1 MKNNLRYGIRKHKLG
16 AASVFLGTMI
26 VVGMGQD
33 KEAAASEQKTTT
45 VEENGNSAT
54 DNKTSETQTTATNV
68 NHIEETQSY
77 NATVTEQPSNATQV
91 TTEEAPKAV
100 QAPQTAQPANIETV
114 KEEVVKEE
122 AKPQVKETTQSQ
134 DNSGDQR
141 QVDLTPKKATQ
152 NQVAETQVEVAQ
164 PRTAS
169 ESKPRVTRS
178 ADVAEAKEASN
189 AKVETG
195 TDVTSKV
202 TVEIG
207 SIEGHNNTNKVEPH
221 AGQRAVLKYKLKF
234 ENGLHQGDY
243 FDFTLSN
250 NVNTHGVSTARKVP
264 EIKNGSV
271 VMATGEVLE
280 GGKIRYTFTNDIE
293 DKVDVTAELEIN
305 LFIDPKT
312 VQTNGNQTI
321 TSTLNEEQ
329 TSKELDVKYKDGIGN
344 YYANLNG
351 SIETFNKANNRFSHV
366 AFIKPNNGKTTS
378 VTVTGTLMKGSNQ
391 NGNQPKVRIFE
402 YLGNNEDIAKSVYA
416 NTTDTSKFKEVTSN
430 MSGNLNLQ
438 NNGSYSLN
446 IENLDKTYV
455 VHYDGE
461 YLNGTDEVD
470 FRTQMVGHPEQLYKY
485 YYDRGYTLTWD
496 NGLVLYSNKANGN
509 GKNGPIIQNNKF
521 EYKEDTIKET
531 LTGQYDKNLVTTV
544 EEEYDSS
551 TLDIDYHTAIDGGG
565 GYVDGYIET
574 IEETDSSAIDIDY
587 HTAVDS
593 EAGHVGGYTESSE
606 ESNPIDFE
614 ESTHENSKHHADVVE
629 YEEDTNPGGGQVTTE
644 SNLVEFDEE
653 STKGIVTGAVSDHTT
668 VEDTKEYTTESNLI
682 ELVDELPEE
691 HGQAQGPVEEITEN
705 NHHISHSGLGTENG
719 HGNYDVIEEIE
730 ENSHVDIKSELGYE
744 GGQNSGNQSF
754 EEDTEEDK
762 PKYEQGGNIVDID
775 FDSVPQIH
783 GQNKGNQSFEEDTE
797 KDKPKYEHG
806 GNIIDIDFDSVPH
819 IHGFNKHTEI
829 IEEDT
834 NPGGGQV
841 TTESNLVEFDEESTK
856 GIVTGAVSDHTT
868 VEDTKEYTTESNLIE
883 LVDELPEEH
892 GQAQGPIEEITE
904 NNHHISHSGLG
915 TENGHGNYDV
925 IEEIEENSHVDIKSE
940 LGYEGGQNSGNQSF
954 EEDTEED
961 KPKYEQGGNIVD
973 IDFDSVPQIHGQN
986 KGNQSFEE
994 DTEKDKPKY
1003 EQGGNIIDIDF
1014 DSVPHIH
1021 GFNKHTE
1028 IIEEDTNK
1036 DKPNYQFGGHNSV
1049 DFEEDTLPQVS
1060 GHNEGQQTIEEDTTP
1075 PIVPPTPPTPEVPS
1089 EPETPTPPTPEV
1101 PSEPETPTP
1110 PTPEV
1115 PTEPGKPIPPAKEE
1129 PKKPSKPVE
1138 QGKVVTPVIE
1148 INEKVKAVVPT
1159 KKAQSKKSELPETG
1173 GEESTNNGM
1182 LFGGLFS
1189 ILGLALL
1196 RRNKKNHKA

>member
-54 DNKTSETQTTATNV
+54 DNKVNETQTTTTNV
-68 NHIEETQSY
+68 NTIDETQSY
-77 NATVTEQPSNATQV
+77 SATATEQPSNATQV
-91 TTEEAPKAV
+91 TTEKAPKAVQAV
-100 QAPQTAQPANIETV
+100 QAPQTAQPANLETV

-164 PRTAS
+164 PRTVS

-178 ADVAEAKEASN
+178 ADVVEAKEASDVSEV
-189 AKVETG
+189 KG

-202 TVEIG
+202 TVEDE
-207 SIEGHNNTNKVEPH
+207 SKIEAPKGNNVQPH
-221 AGQRAVLKYKLKF
+221 EGQRVVLKYKLKF
-234 ENGLHQGDY
+234 QDGLKTGDY

-250 NVNTHGVSTARKVP
+250 NVNTHGVSTIRKVP
-264 EIKNGSV
+264 DIKNGSL
-271 VMATGEVLE
+271 VMAKGQVLDN
-280 GGKIRYTFTNDIE
+280 GRIRYTFIDYIK
-293 DKVDVTAELEIN
+293 DKVNVTANLEIN

-312 VQTNGNQTI
+312 VQSNGQQTI
-321 TSTLNEEQ
+321 TSKLNGKE
-329 TSKELDVKYKDGIGN
+329 TSGTMQITYKDGVKN
-344 YYANLNG
+344 QYTNVNG
-351 SIETFNKANNRFSHV
+351 SIETFDKEKNKFTHV
-366 AFIKPNNGKTTS
+366 AYIKPINGNNSDS
-378 VTVTGTLMKGSNQ
+378 VTVTGMLTQGSNE
-391 NGNQPKVRIFE
+391 NGTQPNVKIYE
-402 YLGNNEDIAKSVYA
+402 YVGTENGLPQSVYA
-416 NTTDTSKFKEVTSN
+416 NTADSTQLKDVTN
-430 MSGNLNLQ
+430 QMSDKLKVQ

-446 IENLDKTYV
+446 FDKLDKTYV
-455 VHYDGE
+455 IHYTGD
-461 YLNGTDEVD
+461 YLNGTSEVN
-470 FRTQMVGHPEQLYKY
+470 FRTQLTGYPENRYKTY
-485 YYDRGYTLTWD
+485 YYNNGYILTWD
-496 NGLVLYSNKANGN
+496 NGLVLYSNKANGD
-509 GKNGPIIQNNKF
+509 GKYGPIVDSNNF
-521 EYKEDTIKET
+521 EFSEDSGNGSIS
-531 LTGQYDKNLVTTV
+531 GQYDAKQIIET
-544 EEEYDSS
+544 EENQDN
-551 TLDIDYHTAIDGGG
+551 TPLDIDYHTAIDGEG

-644 SNLVEFDEE
+644 SNLVEFDED

-691 HGQAQGPVEEITEN
+691 HGQVQGPIEEITEN

-719 HGNYDVIEEIE
+719 HGNYGVIEEIE

-775 FDSVPQIH
+775 FDSVPQIQ
-783 GQNKGNQSFEEDTE
+783 GQNN
-797 KDKPKYEHG
+797 
-806 GNIIDIDFDSVPH
+806 
-819 IHGFNKHTEI
+819 
-829 IEEDT
+829 
-834 NPGGGQV
+834 
-841 TTESNLVEFDEESTK
+841 
-856 GIVTGAVSDHTT
+856 
-868 VEDTKEYTTESNLIE
+868 
-883 LVDELPEEH
+883 
-892 GQAQGPIEEITE
+892 
-904 NNHHISHSGLG
+904 
-915 TENGHGNYDV
+915 
-925 IEEIEENSHVDIKSE
+925 
-940 LGYEGGQNSGNQSF
+940 
-954 EEDTEED
+954 
-961 KPKYEQGGNIVD
+961 
-973 IDFDSVPQIHGQN
+973 
-986 KGNQSFEE
+986 GNQSFEE

-1014 DSVPHIH
+1014 DSVPQIH
-1021 GFNKHTE
+1021 GFNKHNE

-1049 DFEEDTLPQVS
+1049 DFEEDTLPKVS
-1060 GHNEGQQTIEEDTTP
+1060 GQNEGQQTIEEDTT
-1075 PIVPPTPPTPEVPS
+1075 PPTPPTPEVPS

-1101 PSEPETPTP
+1101 PSEPGTP
-1110 PTPEV
+1110 V
-1115 PTEPGKPIPPAKEE
+1115 PPAKEE

-1148 INEKVKAVVPT
+1148 INEKVKAVAPT

-1173 GEESTNNGM
+1173 GEESTNKGM

-1196 RRNKKNHKA
+1196 RRNKKNNKA

>member
-1 MKNNLRYGIRKHKLG
+1 MKNSLRYGIRKHKLG

-33 KEAAASEQKTTT
+33 KEAAASEQNTT

-54 DNKTSETQTTATNV
+54 ENKSKQTTTNNVNNIDETQTYSA
-68 NHIEETQSY
+68 IS
-77 NATVTEQPSNATQV
+77 TEQPSNATQV
-91 TTEEAPKAV
+91 TAEAAPQAVEAPQTS
-100 QAPQTAQPANIETV
+100 QAPQNVQSTNVETV

-122 AKPQVKETTQSQ
+122 AKPQVKETTRSQ
-134 DNSGDQR
+134 ENSGDQR
-141 QVDLTPKKATQ
+141 QVDLISKKATQ
-152 NQVAETQVEVAQ
+152 NQVAEPQVEVAQ
-164 PRTAS
+164 PRTVS

-178 ADVAEAKEASN
+178 AEV
-189 AKVETG
+189 VETKDSKDASEVKG

-202 TVEIG
+202 TVESG

-271 VMATGEVLE
+271 VMATGQLL
-280 GGKIRYTFTNDIE
+280 GNGKIRYTFTDYI
-293 DKVDVTAELEIN
+293 DYKVNVTADLEIN

-312 VQTNGNQTI
+312 VQSNGQQTI
-321 TSTLNEEQ
+321 TSTLND
-329 TSKELDVKYKDGIGN
+329 KETKNTLPIEYNPGVSN
-344 YYANLNG
+344 SYANVNG
-351 SIETFNKANNRFSHV
+351 SIETFDKGNNRFTHV
-366 AFIKPNNGKTTS
+366 AYIKPQNGHKSNS
-378 VTVTGTLMKGSNQ
+378 VSITGTLTQGSKAD
-391 NGNQPKVRIFE
+391 GKAPTIKVYE
-402 YLGNNEDIAKSVYA
+402 VLKDANELPQSVYA
-416 NTTDTSKFKEVTSN
+416 NVSDSSMFKDVTEE
-430 MSGNLNLQ
+430 MKDKLKVE
-438 NNGSYSLN
+438 NNGSYKLD
-446 IENLDKTYV
+446 IEKLEKSYV
-455 VHYDGE
+455 IHYDGE
-461 YLNGTDEVD
+461 YLSGSDQVN
-470 FRTQMVGHPEQLYKY
+470 FRTHMFGYPEQQYKY
-485 YYDRGYTLTWD
+485 YYTHLGYQLTWD
-496 NGLVLYSNKANGN
+496 NGLVLYSNKAKGDGTNGTITESNNMKFDEEYGN
-509 GKNGPIIQNNKF
+509 GVI
-521 EYKEDTIKET
+521 
-531 LTGQYDKNLVTTV
+531 TGQYDKNLVTTV

-551 TLDIDYHTAIDGGG
+551 TLDIDYHTAIDGEG

-587 HTAVDS
+587 HTAVDT

-644 SNLVEFDEE
+644 SNLVEFDED

-668 VEDTKEYTTESNLI
+668 IEDTKEYTNESNLI

-691 HGQAQGPVEEITEN
+691 HGQAQGPIEEITEN
-705 NHHISHSGLGTENG
+705 NQHISHSGLGTENG
-719 HGNYDVIEEIE
+719 HGNYGVIEEIE

-744 GGQNSGNQSF
+744 GGQNIGNQSF

-775 FDSVPQIH
+775 FDSVPQIQ
-783 GQNKGNQSFEEDTE
+783 GQNKGDQSFEEDTE
-797 KDKPKYEHG
+797 KDK
-806 GNIIDIDFDSVPH
+806 S
-819 IHGFNKHTEI
+819 
-829 IEEDT
+829 
-834 NPGGGQV
+834 
-841 TTESNLVEFDEESTK
+841 
-856 GIVTGAVSDHTT
+856 
-868 VEDTKEYTTESNLIE
+868 
-883 LVDELPEEH
+883 
-892 GQAQGPIEEITE
+892 
-904 NNHHISHSGLG
+904 
-915 TENGHGNYDV
+915 
-925 IEEIEENSHVDIKSE
+925 
-940 LGYEGGQNSGNQSF
+940 
-954 EEDTEED
+954 
-961 KPKYEQGGNIVD
+961 KYEQGGNIVD
-973 IDFDSVPQIHGQN
+973 IDFDSVPQIQGQN
-986 KGNQSFEE
+986 KGDQSFEE
-994 DTEKDKPKY
+994 DTENDKPKY
-1003 EQGGNIIDIDF
+1003 EHGGNIIDIDF

-1036 DKPNYQFGGHNSV
+1036 DKPNYQFGGHNGI
-1049 DFEEDTLPQVS
+1049 DFVEDTLPQVS

-1075 PIVPPTPPTPEVPS
+1075 PVVPPTPPTPEVPS

-1115 PTEPGKPIPPAKEE
+1115 PSEPETPTPPTPEVPSEPETPTPPTPEIPSEPGKPVPPAKEE

-1148 INEKVKAVVPT
+1148 INEKVKAVTPA
-1159 KKAQSKKSELPETG
+1159 KSSQLKKSELPETG
-1173 GEESTNNGM
+1173 GEESTNKGM

-1196 RRNKKNHKA
+1196 RRNKKKHKA

>member
-54 DNKTSETQTTATNV
+54 DNKVNETQTTTTNV
-68 NHIEETQSY
+68 NTIDETQSY
-77 NATVTEQPSNATQV
+77 SATATEQPSNATQV
-91 TTEEAPKAV
+91 TTEKAPKAVQAV
-100 QAPQTAQPANIETV
+100 QAPQTAQPANLETV

-164 PRTAS
+164 PRTVS

-178 ADVAEAKEASN
+178 ADVVDAKEASDVSEV
-189 AKVETG
+189 KG

-202 TVEIG
+202 TVEDE
-207 SIEGHNNTNKVEPH
+207 SKIEAPKGNNVQPH
-221 AGQRAVLKYKLKF
+221 EGQRVVLKYKLKF
-234 ENGLHQGDY
+234 QDGLKTGDY

-250 NVNTHGVSTARKVP
+250 NVNTHGVSTIRKVP
-264 EIKNGSV
+264 DIKNGSL
-271 VMATGEVLE
+271 VMAKGQVLDN
-280 GGKIRYTFTNDIE
+280 GRIRYTFIDYIK
-293 DKVDVTAELEIN
+293 DKVNVTANLEIN

-312 VQTNGNQTI
+312 VQSNGQQTI
-321 TSTLNEEQ
+321 TSKLNGKE
-329 TSKELDVKYKDGIGN
+329 TSGTMQITYKDGVKN
-344 YYANLNG
+344 QYTNVNG
-351 SIETFNKANNRFSHV
+351 SIETFDKEKNKFTHV
-366 AFIKPNNGKTTS
+366 AYIKPINGNNSDS
-378 VTVTGTLMKGSNQ
+378 VTVTGMLTQGSNE
-391 NGNQPKVRIFE
+391 NGTQPNVKIYE
-402 YLGNNEDIAKSVYA
+402 YVGTENGLPQSVYA
-416 NTTDTSKFKEVTSN
+416 NTADSTQLKDVTN
-430 MSGNLNLQ
+430 QMSDKLKVQ

-446 IENLDKTYV
+446 FDKLDKTYV
-455 VHYDGE
+455 IHYTGD
-461 YLNGTDEVD
+461 YLNGTSEVN
-470 FRTQMVGHPEQLYKY
+470 FRTQLTGYPENRYKTY
-485 YYDRGYTLTWD
+485 YYNNGYILTWD
-496 NGLVLYSNKANGN
+496 NGLVLYSNKANGD
-509 GKNGPIIQNNKF
+509 GKYGPIVDSNNF
-521 EYKEDTIKET
+521 EFSEDSGNGSIS
-531 LTGQYDKNLVTTV
+531 GQYDAKQIIET
-544 EEEYDSS
+544 EENQDN
-551 TLDIDYHTAIDGGG
+551 TPLDIDYHTAIDGEG

-653 STKGIVTGAVSDHTT
+653 STRV
-668 VEDTKEYTTESNLI
+668 
-682 ELVDELPEE
+682 
-691 HGQAQGPVEEITEN
+691 
-705 NHHISHSGLGTENG
+705 
-719 HGNYDVIEEIE
+719 
-730 ENSHVDIKSELGYE
+730 
-744 GGQNSGNQSF
+744 
-754 EEDTEEDK
+754 
-762 PKYEQGGNIVDID
+762 
-775 FDSVPQIH
+775 
-783 GQNKGNQSFEEDTE
+783 
-797 KDKPKYEHG
+797 
-806 GNIIDIDFDSVPH
+806 
-819 IHGFNKHTEI
+819 
-829 IEEDT
+829 
-834 NPGGGQV
+834 
-841 TTESNLVEFDEESTK
+841 
-856 GIVTGAVSDHTT
+856 IVTGAVSDHTT

-915 TENGHGNYDV
+915 TENGHGNYGV

-986 KGNQSFEE
+986 KGDQSFEE

-1003 EQGGNIIDIDF
+1003 EHGGNIIDIDF

-1036 DKPNYQFGGHNSV
+1036 DKPNYQFGGHNIV
-1049 DFEEDTLPQVS
+1049 DFEEDTLPKVS
-1060 GHNEGQQTIEEDTTP
+1060 GQNEGQQTIEEDTT
-1075 PIVPPTPPTPEVPS
+1075 PPTPPTPEVPS

-1115 PTEPGKPIPPAKEE
+1115 PSEPETPTPPTPEVPSEPETPTPPTPEVPSEPETPTPPTPEVPSEPEVPTPPTPEIPSEPGKPVPPAKEE

-1148 INEKVKAVVPT
+1148 INEKVKAVAPT
-1159 KKAQSKKSELPETG
+1159 KKAQSKNSELPETG
-1173 GEESTNNGM
+1173 GEESTNKGM

-1196 RRNKKNHKA
+1196 RRNKKNNKA

>member
-33 KEAAASEQKTTT
+33 KEAAASEQKTT

-54 DNKTSETQTTATNV
+54 DNKVSETQTTATNV
-68 NHIEETQSY
+68 NTIEETQSY

-91 TTEEAPKAV
+91 TTEEAPNAV
-100 QAPQTAQPANIETV
+100 QAPQTAQPANVETV
-114 KEEVVKEE
+114 KEEE
-122 AKPQVKETTQSQ
+122 KPQVKETTQPQ
-134 DNSGDQR
+134 DNSGNQR
-141 QVDLTPKKATQ
+141 QVDLTPKKVTQ
-152 NQVAETQVEVAQ
+152 NQGTETQVEVAQ

-178 ADVAEAKEASN
+178 ADVAEAKEASDVSEV
-189 AKVETG
+189 KG

-202 TVEIG
+202 TVTES

-250 NVNTHGVSTARKVP
+250 NVNTHGVSTVRKVP
-264 EIKNGSV
+264 DILNGSL
-271 VMATGEVLE
+271 VMATGKVLGE
-280 GGKIRYTFTNDIE
+280 GKIRYTFTDYINN
-293 DKVDVTAELEIN
+293 KVNVTANLEIN

-312 VQTNGNQTI
+312 VQDNGNQKI
-321 TSTLNEEQ
+321 TSMINDHETEKTIPISYNPGVSN
-329 TSKELDVKYKDGIGN
+329 T
-344 YYANLNG
+344 YANING
-351 SIETFNKANNRFSHV
+351 SIETFNKADNKFTHV
-366 AFIKPNNGKTTS
+366 AYIIPKNGMSTESATI
-378 VTVTGTLMKGSNQ
+378 TGTLMKGSNS
-391 NGNQPKVRIFE
+391 NGNSPTVKIFE
-402 YLGNNEDIAKSVYA
+402 VLESNKELPKSVYA
-416 NTTDTSKFKEVTSN
+416 NINDTNTFKDVTSQ
-430 MSGNLNLQ
+430 MKDNLTVSE
-438 NNGSYSLN
+438 NGSYSLN
-446 IENLDKTYV
+446 IENLNKTYV
-455 VHYDGE
+455 IHYSGE
-461 YLNGTDEVD
+461 YLSGSHEVD
-470 FRTQMVGHPEQLYKY
+470 FRTQMTGHPKQQSIY
-485 YYDRGYTLTWD
+485 YYNHGYTLTWD
-496 NGLVLYSNKANGN
+496 NGLVLYSNKANGD
-509 GKNGPIIQNNKF
+509 GKYGPIVDSNNF
-521 EYKEDTIKET
+521 EFSEDSGNGSIS
-531 LTGQYDKNLVTTV
+531 GQYDAKQIIET
-544 EEEYDSS
+544 EENQDN
-551 TLDIDYHTAIDGGG
+551 TPLDIDYHTAIDGEG

-691 HGQAQGPVEEITEN
+691 HGQAQGPIEEITEN

-719 HGNYDVIEEIE
+719 HGNYGVIEEIE

-783 GQNKGNQSFEEDTE
+783 GQNKGDQSFEEDTE

-834 NPGGGQV
+834 N
-841 TTESNLVEFDEESTK
+841 
-856 GIVTGAVSDHTT
+856 
-868 VEDTKEYTTESNLIE
+868 
-883 LVDELPEEH
+883 
-892 GQAQGPIEEITE
+892 
-904 NNHHISHSGLG
+904 
-915 TENGHGNYDV
+915 
-925 IEEIEENSHVDIKSE
+925 
-940 LGYEGGQNSGNQSF
+940 
-954 EEDTEED
+954 
-961 KPKYEQGGNIVD
+961 
-973 IDFDSVPQIHGQN
+973 
-986 KGNQSFEE
+986 
-994 DTEKDKPKY
+994 
-1003 EQGGNIIDIDF
+1003 
-1014 DSVPHIH
+1014 
-1021 GFNKHTE
+1021 
-1028 IIEEDTNK
+1028 K
-1036 DKPNYQFGGHNSV
+1036 DKPNYQFGGHNIV
-1049 DFEEDTLPQVS
+1049 DFEEDTLPKVS
-1060 GHNEGQQTIEEDTTP
+1060 GQNEGQQTIEEDTTP
-1075 PIVPPTPPTPEVPS
+1075 PTPPTPPTPEVPS

-1115 PTEPGKPIPPAKEE
+1115 PSEPETPTPPTPEVPSEPETPTPPTPEVPAEPGKPVPPAKEE

-1148 INEKVKAVVPT
+1148 INEKVKAVAPT

-1173 GEESTNNGM
+1173 GEESTNKGM

-1196 RRNKKNHKA
+1196 RRNKKNNKA

>member
-33 KEAAASEQKTTT
+33 KEAAASEQKTT

-54 DNKTSETQTTATNV
+54 DNKVSENQTTATNV
-68 NHIEETQSY
+68 NTIEETQSY
-77 NATVTEQPSNATQV
+77 NATATEQPSNATQV

-100 QAPQTAQPANIETV
+100 QVPQTAQPANLETV

-122 AKPQVKETTQSQ
+122 ANPQVKETTQSQ
-134 DNSGDQR
+134 DNSGDQK

-164 PRTAS
+164 PRMVS

-178 ADVAEAKEASN
+178 ADVVDAKEASDVSEV
-189 AKVETG
+189 KG
-195 TDVTSKV
+195 IDVTSKV
-202 TVEIG
+202 TVESG
-207 SIEGHNNTNKVEPH
+207 SIEAPQGNKVEPH
-221 AGQRAVLKYKLKF
+221 AGQRVVLKYKLKF
-234 ENGLHQGDY
+234 ADGLKRGDY

-250 NVNTHGVSTARKVP
+250 NVNTYGVSTARKVP

-271 VMATGEVLE
+271 VMATGQLLE
-280 GGKIRYTFTNDIE
+280 GGKIRYTFTDYI
-293 DKVDVTAELEIN
+293 DYKVNVTANLNLN

-312 VQTNGNQTI
+312 VQSNGQQII
-321 TSTLNEEQ
+321 TSTLND
-329 TSKELDVKYKDGIGN
+329 KETRTTLPIQYNPGVSN
-344 YYANLNG
+344 SYANVNG
-351 SIETFNKANNRFSHV
+351 SIETFDKGNNKFTHV
-366 AFIKPNNGKTTS
+366 AYIKPQNGHKSDS
-378 VTVTGTLMKGSNQ
+378 VSITGTLTQGSKA
-391 NGNQPKVRIFE
+391 NGNAPTVKVYE
-402 YLGNNEDIAKSVYA
+402 VLKDAKELPESVYA
-416 NTTDTSKFKEVTSN
+416 NISDSTMFKDVTEE
-430 MSGNLNLQ
+430 MKDKLKVE
-438 NNGSYSLN
+438 NNGSYKLD
-446 IENLDKTYV
+446 IEKLEKSYV
-455 VHYDGE
+455 IHYDGE
-461 YLNGTDEVD
+461 YLSGSDQVN
-470 FRTQMVGHPEQLYKY
+470 FRTQVSAYPENSYRY
-485 YYDRGYTLTWD
+485 YSYYNNYYTLTWD
-496 NGLVLYSNKANGN
+496 NGLVLYSNKADGN
-509 GKNGPIIQNNKF
+509 GQNGVKVESNDLNFDEVTGTGVI
-521 EYKEDTIKET
+521 
-531 LTGQYDKNLVTTV
+531 TGQYDKNLVTTV

-551 TLDIDYHTAIDGGG
+551 TLDIDYHTAIDGEG

-614 ESTHENSKHHADVVE
+614 VSTHENSKHHADVVE

-644 SNLVEFDEE
+644 SNLVEFDE
-653 STKGIVTGAVSDHTT
+653 
-668 VEDTKEYTTESNLI
+668 
-682 ELVDELPEE
+682 
-691 HGQAQGPVEEITEN
+691 
-705 NHHISHSGLGTENG
+705 
-719 HGNYDVIEEIE
+719 
-730 ENSHVDIKSELGYE
+730 
-744 GGQNSGNQSF
+744 
-754 EEDTEEDK
+754 
-762 PKYEQGGNIVDID
+762 
-775 FDSVPQIH
+775 DSR
-783 GQNKGNQSFEEDTE
+783 
-797 KDKPKYEHG
+797 
-806 GNIIDIDFDSVPH
+806 
-819 IHGFNKHTEI
+819 
-829 IEEDT
+829 
-834 NPGGGQV
+834 
-841 TTESNLVEFDEESTK
+841 K

-915 TENGHGNYDV
+915 TENGHGNYGV

-986 KGNQSFEE
+986 NGNQSFEE

-1003 EQGGNIIDIDF
+1003 EHGGNIIDIDF

-1075 PIVPPTPPTPEVPS
+1075 PIVPPMPPTPEVPSEPETPTPPTPEVPS

-1115 PTEPGKPIPPAKEE
+1115 PSEPGTPVPPTPEVPAEPGKPVPPAKEE

-1148 INEKVKAVVPT
+1148 INEKVKAVAPT
-1159 KKAQSKKSELPETG
+1159 KQKQSKKSELPETG
-1173 GEESTNNGM
+1173 GEESTNKGM

>member
-54 DNKTSETQTTATNV
+54 DNKVNETQTTTTNV
-68 NHIEETQSY
+68 NTIDETQSY
-77 NATVTEQPSNATQV
+77 SATATEQPSNATQV
-91 TTEEAPKAV
+91 TTEKAPKAVQAV
-100 QAPQTAQPANIETV
+100 QAPQTAQPANLETV

-164 PRTAS
+164 PRTVS

-178 ADVAEAKEASN
+178 ADVVDAKEASDVSEV
-189 AKVETG
+189 KG

-202 TVEIG
+202 TVEDE
-207 SIEGHNNTNKVEPH
+207 SKIEAPKGNNVQPH
-221 AGQRAVLKYKLKF
+221 EGQRVVLKYKLKF
-234 ENGLHQGDY
+234 QDGLKTGDY

-250 NVNTHGVSTARKVP
+250 NVNTHGVSTIRKVP
-264 EIKNGSV
+264 DIKNGSL
-271 VMATGEVLE
+271 VMAKGQVLDN
-280 GGKIRYTFTNDIE
+280 GRIRYTFIDYIK
-293 DKVDVTAELEIN
+293 DKVNVTANLEIN

-312 VQTNGNQTI
+312 VQSNGQQTI
-321 TSTLNEEQ
+321 TSKLNGKE
-329 TSKELDVKYKDGIGN
+329 TSGTMQITYKDGVKN
-344 YYANLNG
+344 QYTNVNG
-351 SIETFNKANNRFSHV
+351 SIETFDKEKNKFTHV
-366 AFIKPNNGKTTS
+366 AYIKPINGNNSDS
-378 VTVTGTLMKGSNQ
+378 VTVTGMLTQGSNE
-391 NGNQPKVRIFE
+391 NGTQPNVKIYE
-402 YLGNNEDIAKSVYA
+402 YVGTENGLPQSVYA
-416 NTTDTSKFKEVTSN
+416 NTADSTQLKDVTN
-430 MSGNLNLQ
+430 QMSDKLKVQ

-446 IENLDKTYV
+446 FDKLDKTYV
-455 VHYDGE
+455 IHYTGD
-461 YLNGTDEVD
+461 YLNGTSEVN
-470 FRTQMVGHPEQLYKY
+470 FRTQLTGYPENRYKTY
-485 YYDRGYTLTWD
+485 YYNNGYILTWD
-496 NGLVLYSNKANGN
+496 NGLVLYSNKANGD
-509 GKNGPIIQNNKF
+509 GKYGPIVDSNNF
-521 EYKEDTIKET
+521 EFSEDSGNGSIS
-531 LTGQYDKNLVTTV
+531 GQYDAKQIIET
-544 EEEYDSS
+544 EENQDN
-551 TLDIDYHTAIDGGG
+551 TPLDIDYHTAIDGEG

-653 STKGIVTGAVSDHTT
+653 STRV
-668 VEDTKEYTTESNLI
+668 
-682 ELVDELPEE
+682 
-691 HGQAQGPVEEITEN
+691 
-705 NHHISHSGLGTENG
+705 
-719 HGNYDVIEEIE
+719 
-730 ENSHVDIKSELGYE
+730 
-744 GGQNSGNQSF
+744 
-754 EEDTEEDK
+754 
-762 PKYEQGGNIVDID
+762 
-775 FDSVPQIH
+775 
-783 GQNKGNQSFEEDTE
+783 
-797 KDKPKYEHG
+797 
-806 GNIIDIDFDSVPH
+806 
-819 IHGFNKHTEI
+819 
-829 IEEDT
+829 
-834 NPGGGQV
+834 
-841 TTESNLVEFDEESTK
+841 
-856 GIVTGAVSDHTT
+856 IVTGAVSDHTT

-915 TENGHGNYDV
+915 TENGHGNYGV

-940 LGYEGGQNSGNQSF
+940 LGYEGGQNSGNHSF

-986 KGNQSFEE
+986 KGDQSFEE

-1003 EQGGNIIDIDF
+1003 EHGGNIIDIDF

-1036 DKPNYQFGGHNSV
+1036 DKPNYQFGGHNIV
-1049 DFEEDTLPQVS
+1049 DFEEDTLPKVS
-1060 GHNEGQQTIEEDTTP
+1060 GQNEGQQTIEEDTT
-1075 PIVPPTPPTPEVPS
+1075 PPTPPTPEVPS

-1110 PTPEV
+1110 PT
-1115 PTEPGKPIPPAKEE
+1115 
-1129 PKKPSKPVE
+1129 
-1138 QGKVVTPVIE
+1138 
-1148 INEKVKAVVPT
+1148 
-1159 KKAQSKKSELPETG
+1159 
-1173 GEESTNNGM
+1173 
-1182 LFGGLFS
+1182 
-1189 ILGLALL
+1189 
-1196 RRNKKNHKA
+1196 

>member
-100 QAPQTAQPANIETV
+100 QAPQTAQPANVETV
-114 KEEVVKEE
+114 KEEE
-122 AKPQVKETTQSQ
+122 KPQVKETTQPQ
-134 DNSGDQR
+134 DNSGNQR
-141 QVDLTPKKATQ
+141 QVDLTPKKVTQ
-152 NQVAETQVEVAQ
+152 NQGTETQVEVAQ

-178 ADVAEAKEASN
+178 ADVAEAKEASDVSEV
-189 AKVETG
+189 KG

-202 TVEIG
+202 TVESG
-207 SIEGHNNTNKVEPH
+207 SIEAPQGNKVEPH
-221 AGQRAVLKYKLKF
+221 AGQRVVLKYKLKF
-234 ENGLHQGDY
+234 ADGLKRGDY

-250 NVNTHGVSTARKVP
+250 NVNTYGVSTARKVP

-271 VMATGEVLE
+271 VMATGEIL
-280 GGKIRYTFTNDIE
+280 GNGNIRYTFTNEIE
-293 DKVDVTAELEIN
+293 HKVEVTANLEIN

-312 VQTNGNQTI
+312 VQSNGEQKI
-321 TSTLNEEQ
+321 TSKLNGEE
-329 TSKELDVKYKDGIGN
+329 TEKTIPVVYNPGVSNSYTNV
-344 YYANLNG
+344 NG
-351 SIETFNKANNRFSHV
+351 SIETFNKESNKFTHIAY
-366 AFIKPNNGKTTS
+366 IKPMNGNQSNTVS
-378 VTVTGTLMKGSNQ
+378 VTGTLTEGSNLA
-391 NGNQPKVRIFE
+391 GGQPTVKVYE
-402 YLGNNEDIAKSVYA
+402 YLGKKDELPQSVYA
-416 NTTDTSKFKEVTSN
+416 NTSDTNKFKDVTKEMNGKLSV
-430 MSGNLNLQ
+430 Q
-438 NNGSYSLN
+438 DNGSYSLN
-446 IENLDKTYV
+446 LDKLDKTYV
-455 VHYDGE
+455 IHYTGE
-461 YLNGTDEVD
+461 YLQGSDQVN
-470 FRTQMVGHPEQLYKY
+470 FRTELYGYPERAYKSY
-485 YYDRGYTLTWD
+485 YVYGGYRLTWD
-496 NGLVLYSNKANGN
+496 NGLVLYSNKADGN
-509 GKNGPIIQNNKF
+509 GKNGQIIQDNDF
-521 EYKEDTIKET
+521 EYKEDTAKGT
-531 LTGQYDKNLVTTV
+531 MSGQYDAKQIIET
-544 EEEYDSS
+544 EENQDN
-551 TLDIDYHTAIDGGG
+551 TPLDIDYHTAIDGEG

-668 VEDTKEYTTESNLI
+668 IEDTKEYTTESNLI

-691 HGQAQGPVEEITEN
+691 HGQAQGPIEEITEN

-719 HGNYDVIEEIE
+719 HGNYGVIEEIE

-783 GQNKGNQSFEEDTE
+783 GQNKGDQSFEEDTE

-806 GNIIDIDFDSVPH
+806 GNIIDIDFDSVPQ
-819 IHGFNKHTEI
+819 IHGFNKH
-829 IEEDT
+829 
-834 NPGGGQV
+834 N
-841 TTESNLVEFDEESTK
+841 
-856 GIVTGAVSDHTT
+856 
-868 VEDTKEYTTESNLIE
+868 
-883 LVDELPEEH
+883 
-892 GQAQGPIEEITE
+892 
-904 NNHHISHSGLG
+904 
-915 TENGHGNYDV
+915 
-925 IEEIEENSHVDIKSE
+925 
-940 LGYEGGQNSGNQSF
+940 
-954 EEDTEED
+954 
-961 KPKYEQGGNIVD
+961 
-973 IDFDSVPQIHGQN
+973 
-986 KGNQSFEE
+986 
-994 DTEKDKPKY
+994 
-1003 EQGGNIIDIDF
+1003 
-1014 DSVPHIH
+1014 
-1021 GFNKHTE
+1021 E

-1049 DFEEDTLPQVS
+1049 DFEEDTLPKVS
-1060 GHNEGQQTIEEDTTP
+1060 GQNEGQQTIEEDTTP
-1075 PIVPPTPPTPEVPS
+1075 PTPPTPEVPSEPETPMPPTPEVPS

-1101 PSEPETPTP
+1101 PA
-1110 PTPEV
+1110 
-1115 PTEPGKPIPPAKEE
+1115 EPGKPVPPAKEE

-1148 INEKVKAVVPT
+1148 INEKVKAVAPT

-1173 GEESTNNGM
+1173 GEESTNKGM

-1196 RRNKKNHKA
+1196 RRN

>member
-54 DNKTSETQTTATNV
+54 DNKVSETQTTTTNV
-68 NHIEETQSY
+68 NTIDETQSY
-77 NATVTEQPSNATQV
+77 SATATEQPSNATQV

-100 QAPQTAQPANIETV
+100 QAPQTAQPANVETV

-134 DNSGDQR
+134 DNSGNQR
-141 QVDLTPKKATQ
+141 QVDLTPKKVTQ
-152 NQVAETQVEVAQ
+152 NQVAQ

-178 ADVAEAKEASN
+178 ADVVEAKEASD

-195 TDVTSKV
+195 KDVTSKV
-202 TVEIG
+202 TVESG

-250 NVNTHGVSTARKVP
+250 NVNTHGVSTVRKVP
-264 EIKNGSV
+264 DILNGSL
-271 VMATGEVLE
+271 VMATGKVLGE
-280 GGKIRYTFTNDIE
+280 GKIRYTFTDYINN
-293 DKVDVTAELEIN
+293 KVNVTANLEIN

-312 VQTNGNQTI
+312 VQDNGNQKI
-321 TSTLNEEQ
+321 TSMINDHETEKTIPISYNPGVSN
-329 TSKELDVKYKDGIGN
+329 T
-344 YYANLNG
+344 YANING
-351 SIETFNKANNRFSHV
+351 SIETFNKADNKFTHV
-366 AFIKPNNGKTTS
+366 AYIIPKNGMSTESATI
-378 VTVTGTLMKGSNQ
+378 TGTLMKGSNS
-391 NGNQPKVRIFE
+391 NGNSPTVKIFE
-402 YLGNNEDIAKSVYA
+402 VLESNKELPKSVYA
-416 NTTDTSKFKEVTSN
+416 NITDTNTFKDVTSQ
-430 MSGNLNLQ
+430 MKDNLTVSE
-438 NNGSYSLN
+438 NGSYSLN
-446 IENLDKTYV
+446 IENLNKTYV
-455 VHYDGE
+455 VHYSGE
-461 YLNGTDEVD
+461 YLSGSHEVD
-470 FRTQMVGHPEQLYKY
+470 FRTQMTGHPKQQSIY
-485 YYDRGYTLTWD
+485 YYNHGYTLTWD
-496 NGLVLYSNKANGN
+496 NGLVLYSNKANGD
-509 GKNGPIIQNNKF
+509 GKYGPIVDSNNF
-521 EYKEDTIKET
+521 EFSEDSGNGSISGRYDEKQIIET
-531 LTGQYDKNLVTTV
+531 
-544 EEEYDSS
+544 EENQDN
-551 TLDIDYHTAIDGGG
+551 TPLDIDYHTAIDGEG

-644 SNLVEFDEE
+644 SNLVEFDE
-653 STKGIVTGAVSDHTT
+653 D
-668 VEDTKEYTTESNLI
+668 
-682 ELVDELPEE
+682 
-691 HGQAQGPVEEITEN
+691 
-705 NHHISHSGLGTENG
+705 
-719 HGNYDVIEEIE
+719 
-730 ENSHVDIKSELGYE
+730 
-744 GGQNSGNQSF
+744 
-754 EEDTEEDK
+754 
-762 PKYEQGGNIVDID
+762 
-775 FDSVPQIH
+775 
-783 GQNKGNQSFEEDTE
+783 
-797 KDKPKYEHG
+797 
-806 GNIIDIDFDSVPH
+806 
-819 IHGFNKHTEI
+819 
-829 IEEDT
+829 
-834 NPGGGQV
+834 
-841 TTESNLVEFDEESTK
+841 STK

-915 TENGHGNYDV
+915 TENGHGNYGV

-954 EEDTEED
+954 EEDTEKD

-973 IDFDSVPQIHGQN
+973 IDFDSVPQIQGQN
-986 KGNQSFEE
+986 NGNQSFEE

-1021 GFNKHTE
+1021 GFNKHNE

-1049 DFEEDTLPQVS
+1049 DFEEDTLPKVS
-1060 GHNEGQQTIEEDTTP
+1060 GQNEGQQTIEEDTT
-1075 PIVPPTPPTPEVPS
+1075 PPTPPTPEVPS

-1101 PSEPETPTP
+1101 PA
-1110 PTPEV
+1110 
-1115 PTEPGKPIPPAKEE
+1115 EPGKPVPPAKEE
-1129 PKKPSKPVE
+1129 PKKPSKPVG

-1148 INEKVKAVVPT
+1148 INEKVKAVAPT
-1159 KKAQSKKSELPETG
+1159 KQKQSKKSELPETG
-1173 GEESTNNGM
+1173 GEESTNKGM

>member
-54 DNKTSETQTTATNV
+54 DNKVNETQTTTTNV
-68 NHIEETQSY
+68 NTIDETQSY
-77 NATVTEQPSNATQV
+77 SATATEQPSNATQV
-91 TTEEAPKAV
+91 TTEKAPKAV
-100 QAPQTAQPANIETV
+100 QAPQTAQPANLETV

-122 AKPQVKETTQSQ
+122 AKPQVETTQSQ

-152 NQVAETQVEVAQ
+152 SQVAETQVEVAQ
-164 PRTAS
+164 PRTVS

-178 ADVAEAKEASN
+178 ADVVDAKEASN
-189 AKVETG
+189 ASEIKG

-202 TVEIG
+202 TVESG
-207 SIEGHNNTNKVEPH
+207 SIEAPQGNKVEPH
-221 AGQRAVLKYKLKF
+221 AGQRVVLKYKLKF
-234 ENGLHQGDY
+234 EKGLHKGDY

-250 NVNTHGVSTARKVP
+250 NVNTYGVSTARKVP

-271 VMATGEVLE
+271 VMATGQLL
-280 GGKIRYTFTNDIE
+280 GNGKIRYTFTDYI
-293 DKVDVTAELEIN
+293 DYKVNVTADLEIN

-312 VQTNGNQTI
+312 VQSNGQQTI
-321 TSTLNEEQ
+321 TSTLND
-329 TSKELDVKYKDGIGN
+329 KETKNTLPIEYNPGVSNI
-344 YYANLNG
+344 YANING
-351 SIETFNKANNRFSHV
+351 SIETFDKGNNRFTHV
-366 AFIKPNNGKTTS
+366 AYIKPQNGQKSDS
-378 VTVTGTLMKGSNQ
+378 VSITGTLTQGSKADGKAPTVKVYEVLKDA
-391 NGNQPKVRIFE
+391 NGLPQ
-402 YLGNNEDIAKSVYA
+402 SVYA
-416 NTTDTSKFKEVTSN
+416 NVSDSSMFKDVTEE
-430 MSGNLNLQ
+430 MKDKLKVE
-438 NNGSYSLN
+438 NNGNYKLDIEKLEKSYV
-446 IENLDKTYV
+446 I
-455 VHYDGE
+455 HYDGE
-461 YLNGTDEVD
+461 YLSGSDQVN
-470 FRTQMVGHPEQLYKY
+470 FRTHMFGYPEQQYKY
-485 YYDRGYTLTWD
+485 YYTHLGYKLTWD
-496 NGLVLYSNKANGN
+496 NGLVLYSNKAKGDGTNGT
-509 GKNGPIIQNNKF
+509 ITESNNMTF
-521 EYKEDTIKET
+521 DEEYGTGVI
-531 LTGQYDKNLVTTV
+531 TGQYDKNLVTTV

-551 TLDIDYHTAIDGGG
+551 TLDIDYHTAIDGEG

-653 STKGIVTGAVSDHTT
+653 STKGILTGAVSDHTT

-691 HGQAQGPVEEITEN
+691 HGQAQGPIEEITEN

-719 HGNYDVIEEIE
+719 HGNYGVIEEIE

-783 GQNKGNQSFEEDTE
+783 GQNKGDQSFEEDTE

-834 NPGGGQV
+834 N
-841 TTESNLVEFDEESTK
+841 
-856 GIVTGAVSDHTT
+856 
-868 VEDTKEYTTESNLIE
+868 
-883 LVDELPEEH
+883 
-892 GQAQGPIEEITE
+892 
-904 NNHHISHSGLG
+904 
-915 TENGHGNYDV
+915 
-925 IEEIEENSHVDIKSE
+925 
-940 LGYEGGQNSGNQSF
+940 
-954 EEDTEED
+954 
-961 KPKYEQGGNIVD
+961 
-973 IDFDSVPQIHGQN
+973 
-986 KGNQSFEE
+986 
-994 DTEKDKPKY
+994 
-1003 EQGGNIIDIDF
+1003 
-1014 DSVPHIH
+1014 
-1021 GFNKHTE
+1021 
-1028 IIEEDTNK
+1028 K
-1036 DKPNYQFGGHNSV
+1036 DKPNYQFGGHNIV
-1049 DFEEDTLPQVS
+1049 DFEEDTLPKVS
-1060 GHNEGQQTIEEDTTP
+1060 GQNEGQQTIEEDTT
-1075 PIVPPTPPTPEVPS
+1075 PPTPPTPEVPS

-1115 PTEPGKPIPPAKEE
+1115 PAEPGKPVPPAKEE

-1148 INEKVKAVVPT
+1148 INEKVKAVAPT

-1173 GEESTNNGM
+1173 GEESTNKGM

-1196 RRNKKNHKA
+1196 RRNKKNNKA

>member
-100 QAPQTAQPANIETV
+100 QAPQTAQPANVETV
-114 KEEVVKEE
+114 KEEE
-122 AKPQVKETTQSQ
+122 KPQVKETTQPQ
-134 DNSGDQR
+134 DNSGNQR
-141 QVDLTPKKATQ
+141 QVDLTPKKVTQ
-152 NQVAETQVEVAQ
+152 NQGTETQVEVAQ

-178 ADVAEAKEASN
+178 ADVAEAKEASDVSEV
-189 AKVETG
+189 KG

-202 TVEIG
+202 TVESG
-207 SIEGHNNTNKVEPH
+207 SIEAPQGNKVEPH
-221 AGQRAVLKYKLKF
+221 AGQRVVLKYKLKF
-234 ENGLHQGDY
+234 ADGLKRGDY

-250 NVNTHGVSTARKVP
+250 NVNTYGVSTARKVP

-271 VMATGEVLE
+271 VMATGEIL
-280 GGKIRYTFTNDIE
+280 GNGNIRYTFTNEIE
-293 DKVDVTAELEIN
+293 HKVEVTANLEIN

-312 VQTNGNQTI
+312 VQSNGEQKI
-321 TSTLNEEQ
+321 TSKLNGEE
-329 TSKELDVKYKDGIGN
+329 TEKTIPVVYNPGVSNSYTNV
-344 YYANLNG
+344 NG
-351 SIETFNKANNRFSHV
+351 SIETFNKESNKFTHIAY
-366 AFIKPNNGKTTS
+366 IKPMNGNQSNTVS
-378 VTVTGTLMKGSNQ
+378 VTGTLTEGSNLA
-391 NGNQPKVRIFE
+391 GGQPTVKVYE
-402 YLGNNEDIAKSVYA
+402 YLGKKDELPQSVYA
-416 NTTDTSKFKEVTSN
+416 NTSDTNKFKDVTKEMNGKLSV
-430 MSGNLNLQ
+430 Q
-438 NNGSYSLN
+438 DNGSYSLN
-446 IENLDKTYV
+446 LDKLDKTYV
-455 VHYDGE
+455 IHYTGE
-461 YLNGTDEVD
+461 YLQGSDQVN
-470 FRTQMVGHPEQLYKY
+470 FRTELYGYPERAYKSY
-485 YYDRGYTLTWD
+485 YVYGGYRLTWD
-496 NGLVLYSNKANGN
+496 NGLVLYSNKADGN
-509 GKNGPIIQNNKF
+509 GKNGQIIQDNDF
-521 EYKEDTIKET
+521 EYKEDTAKGT
-531 LTGQYDKNLVTTV
+531 MSGQYDAKQIIET
-544 EEEYDSS
+544 EENQDN
-551 TLDIDYHTAIDGGG
+551 TPLDIDYHTAIDGEG

-668 VEDTKEYTTESNLI
+668 I
-682 ELVDELPEE
+682 
-691 HGQAQGPVEEITEN
+691 
-705 NHHISHSGLGTENG
+705 
-719 HGNYDVIEEIE
+719 
-730 ENSHVDIKSELGYE
+730 
-744 GGQNSGNQSF
+744 
-754 EEDTEEDK
+754 
-762 PKYEQGGNIVDID
+762 
-775 FDSVPQIH
+775 
-783 GQNKGNQSFEEDTE
+783 
-797 KDKPKYEHG
+797 
-806 GNIIDIDFDSVPH
+806 
-819 IHGFNKHTEI
+819 
-829 IEEDT
+829 
-834 NPGGGQV
+834 
-841 TTESNLVEFDEESTK
+841 
-856 GIVTGAVSDHTT
+856 
-868 VEDTKEYTTESNLIE
+868 EDTKEYTTESNLIE

-915 TENGHGNYDV
+915 TENGHGNY
-925 IEEIEENSHVDIKSE
+925 KSE

-986 KGNQSFEE
+986 KGDQSFEE

-1003 EQGGNIIDIDF
+1003 EHGGNIIDIDF
-1014 DSVPHIH
+1014 DSVPQIH
-1021 GFNKHTE
+1021 GFNKHNE

-1049 DFEEDTLPQVS
+1049 DFEEDTLPKVS
-1060 GHNEGQQTIEEDTTP
+1060 GQNEGQQTIEEDTTP
-1075 PIVPPTPPTPEVPS
+1075 PTPPTPEVPSEPETPMPPTPEVPS

-1101 PSEPETPTP
+1101 PA
-1110 PTPEV
+1110 
-1115 PTEPGKPIPPAKEE
+1115 EPGKPVPPAKEE

-1148 INEKVKAVVPT
+1148 INEKVKAVAPT

-1173 GEESTNNGM
+1173 GEESTNKGM

-1196 RRNKKNHKA
+1196 RRNKKNNKA